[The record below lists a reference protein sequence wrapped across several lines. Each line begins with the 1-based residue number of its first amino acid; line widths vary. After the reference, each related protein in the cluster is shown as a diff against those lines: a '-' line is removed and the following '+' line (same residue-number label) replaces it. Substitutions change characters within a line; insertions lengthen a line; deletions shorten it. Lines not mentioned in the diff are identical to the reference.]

1 MLITRTSQATG
12 ITRTMDLPVN
22 EQQMI
27 IYATTSAL
35 VQDVFPQLDDNQRE
49 FIMTG
54 ITAEEWDEI
63 YSDMAEAFDREPDSC
78 EFDDIPF

>member
-12 ITRTMDLPVN
+12 ITRTMDLPVTK
-22 EQQMI
+22 EQIVMW
-27 IYATTSAL
+27 ATTSAL
-35 VQDVFPQLDDNQRE
+35 VQDVFPNLSNDQRE

-54 ITAEEWDEI
+54 ITADEWDQI
-63 YSDMAEAFDREPDSC
+63 YADMDEHQRS

>member
-1 MLITRTSQATG
+1 MLITRTSLATG

-22 EQQMI
+22 EQQLI

-35 VQDVFPQLDDNQRE
+35 VQDVFPQLSDDERE
-49 FIMTG
+49 FLLSGMTK
-54 ITAEEWDEI
+54 EEWDEI
-63 YSDMAEAFDREPDSC
+63 HEDWDASFDRPS